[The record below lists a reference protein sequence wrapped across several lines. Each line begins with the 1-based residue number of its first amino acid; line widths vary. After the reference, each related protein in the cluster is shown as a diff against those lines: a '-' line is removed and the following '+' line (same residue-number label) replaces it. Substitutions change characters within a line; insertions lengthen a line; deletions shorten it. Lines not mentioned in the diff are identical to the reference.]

1 MSKFKLFLLLLVMI
15 CNFSV
20 TYSQEK
26 SPLMDSIKSAGNLV
40 FSNPK
45 SAKIKL
51 DKLRP
56 LIKKESKDQLYEFY
70 RFSGIYYAV
79 TGDLNQALTSF
90 KSAEE
95 FSINNKQKTSAIIDR
110 TIILKDLKQYE
121 SAIQELRRAEEL
133 AKSSNDTIPLIR
145 IYSNKSAIYKN
156 QDLLDL
162 ALEYSIKAIKIIEKT
177 PGKEYDLNIEKQKLG
192 NIYSSLKDYDFA
204 IREFESILPFFIERK
219 DLYTAAIVYL
229 SYAEALYASEDY
241 NKSFEKNKKAVSIF
255 RDLKNN
261 DLLSLALSLDAKLRN
276 RLNYP
281 KAQVQMVFNA
291 ALDISAKAGK
301 QYQLEI
307 LLAYLELLNEE
318 DLTMIFQAVYS
329 QYASV
334 LNSNKLSLLQ
344 QVQWNEILYQHYL
357 KTSNENQ
364 ALKTASKL
372 ITLKDSLYE
381 SQNDR
386 KLKLLQI
393 EYKSEVILKNNEV
406 LNAENSLLARQNK
419 ETFYLLIFIFLSAGL
434 IIIIIVLT
442 LRNKELNEK
451 KLEFKNKLLLE
462 ENTLKQKNL
471 ELKTVLLDS
480 YKNEMIQIASRETK
494 LKNALKKLEK
504 TINKDEFER
513 ISDTIQM
520 ADSPMESKQIILDK
534 IVSYDATFVKT
545 LLKKHPDLT
554 KAEIEFCLLIRLNLT
569 TKEIAEIL
577 HITHKGVF
585 MKKYRLLKK
594 IQLDEDT
601 NLVNYLLMVS
611 AK

>member
-121 SAIQELRRAEEL
+121 SAIEELIRAEEL

-281 KAQVQMVFNA
+281 KAQVQMVFNS
-291 ALDISAKAGK
+291 ALDISAKASK

>member
-1 MSKFKLFLLLLVMI
+1 MSKLKLFLLLLLMI

-45 SAKIKL
+45 SAKLKL

-79 TGDLNQALTSF
+79 TGDLNQALISF
-90 KSAEE
+90 QSAEE
-95 FSINNKQKTSAIIDR
+95 FSINDKQRTSAIIDR

-121 SAIQELRRAEEL
+121 SAIEELRKAEEL

-192 NIYSSLKDYDFA
+192 NIYTSLKDYDFA

-281 KAQVQMVFNA
+281 KAQVQMVFNS
-291 ALDISAKAGK
+291 ALDISAKASK

-344 QVQWNEILYQHYL
+344 QVQWNEILYEYYL

-372 ITLKDSLYE
+372 IMLKDSLYE

-406 LNAENSLLARQNK
+406 LNAENSLLVRQNK

-442 LRNKELNEK
+442 LRNKELKEK

-480 YKNEMIQIASRETK
+480 YKNEIIQIASRETK
-494 LKNALKKLEK
+494 LQNALKKLEK

-534 IVSYDATFVKT
+534 IVSYDATFVKA

-611 AK
+611 NK

>member
-1 MSKFKLFLLLLVMI
+1 
-15 CNFSV
+15 
-20 TYSQEK
+20 
-26 SPLMDSIKSAGNLV
+26 MDSIKSAGNLV

-45 SAKIKL
+45 SAKLKL

-79 TGDLNQALTSF
+79 TGDLNQALISF
-90 KSAEE
+90 QSAEE
-95 FSINNKQKTSAIIDR
+95 FSINDKQRTSAIIDR

-121 SAIQELRRAEEL
+121 SAIEELRKAEEL

-192 NIYSSLKDYDFA
+192 NIYTSLKDYDFA

-281 KAQVQMVFNA
+281 KAQVQMVFNS
-291 ALDISAKAGK
+291 ALDISAKASK

-318 DLTMIFQAVYS
+318 DLTMIFQTVYS

-334 LNSNKLSLLQ
+334 LNANKLSLLQ
-344 QVQWNEILYQHYL
+344 QVQWNEILYEYYL

-406 LNAENSLLARQNK
+406 LNAENSLLVRQNK

-434 IIIIIVLT
+434 IIVIIVLT
-442 LRNKELNEK
+442 LRNKELKEK

-462 ENTLKQKNL
+462 ENALKQKNL

-480 YKNEMIQIASRETK
+480 YKNEIIQIASRETK
-494 LKNALKKLEK
+494 LQNALKKLEK

>member
-56 LIKKESKDQLYEFY
+56 LIKEESKDQLYEFY
-70 RFSGIYYAV
+70 RFLGIYYAV

-95 FSINNKQKTSAIIDR
+95 FSINDKQRTSAIIDR

-121 SAIQELRRAEEL
+121 SAIEELRRAEEL

-192 NIYSSLKDYDFA
+192 NIYTSLKDYDFA

-229 SYAEALYASEDY
+229 SYAEALYASKDY

-281 KAQVQMVFNA
+281 KAQVQMVFNS
-291 ALDISAKAGK
+291 ALDISAKASK

-344 QVQWNEILYQHYL
+344 QVQWNEILYEYYL

-406 LNAENSLLARQNK
+406 LNAENSLLIRQNK

-434 IIIIIVLT
+434 IIVIIVLT
-442 LRNKELNEK
+442 LRNKELKEK